1 MRICCL
7 LCISCFRWILPF
19 IGHMGIATSN
29 GVIRDFAGP
38 YVVAEDNMAFGRPT
52 KYWQLKS
59 HLARGGV
66 TGWDNAVR
74 EASEVYKTRMHNLCC
89 DNCHSHVAMA
99 LNLMGYDGSTS
110 WNMVKLAL
118 LILVH
123 GKYVRY
129 VPLKRFTYHTLKTL
143 CKNKTDCPIRLRI
156 KYPKLLYLF

>member
-1 MRICCL
+1 
-7 LCISCFRWILPF
+7 
-19 IGHMGIATSN
+19 MGIATSN

-59 HLARGGV
+59 HLARGGS
-66 TGWDNAVR
+66 TGWDSAVR

-99 LNLMGYDGSTS
+99 LNLMRYDGSTS
-110 WNMVKLAL
+110 WNMVKLAV

-123 GKYVRY
+123 GKYVKGQVELQEAEELERMN
-129 VPLKRFTYHTLKTL
+129 VRVEFETLL
-143 CKNKTDCPIRLRI
+143 AAG
-156 KYPKLLYLF
+156 